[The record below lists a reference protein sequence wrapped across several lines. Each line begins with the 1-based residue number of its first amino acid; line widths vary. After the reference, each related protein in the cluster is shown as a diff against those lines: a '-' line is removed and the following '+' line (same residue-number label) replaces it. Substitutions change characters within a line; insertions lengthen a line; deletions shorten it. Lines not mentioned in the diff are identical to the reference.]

1 MKILAREELKI
12 YAIYKGKL
20 KTRRRQK
27 IPPILRRQA
36 LTFLSVKRPIIK
48 RLQFVKKVL
57 KIERMRL

>member
-1 MKILAREELKI
+1 MKILAKEELKI
-12 YAIYKGKL
+12 YALCKGKL

-36 LTFLSVKRPIIK
+36 LAFLSVKRPIIK

-57 KIERMRL
+57 KIG